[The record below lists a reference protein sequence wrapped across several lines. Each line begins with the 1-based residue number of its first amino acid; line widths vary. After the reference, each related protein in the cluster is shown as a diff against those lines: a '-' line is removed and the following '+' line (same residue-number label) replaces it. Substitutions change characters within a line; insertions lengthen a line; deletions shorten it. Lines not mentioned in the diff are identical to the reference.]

1 MADDLTPEQRRKCM
15 AAIRSKDTKP
25 EMIVRRAVHAMGRR
39 FRLHRHD
46 LPGCPDLVL
55 PKLHK
60 AIFVHGC
67 FWHAHTCRAG
77 SRLPASN
84 VEYWTKK
91 RVGNLQRDSAAQTKL
106 KELGWQTLII
116 WECETKH
123 HILVAETL
131 RTFLAP
137 LEAI

>member
-25 EMIVRRAVHAMGRR
+25 EMIVRRAVHAMGYRY
-39 FRLHRHD
+39 RLHRRE

-55 PKLHK
+55 PKHRK

-77 SRLPASN
+77 VRLPASN
-84 VEYWTKK
+84 VDYWKKK
-91 RVGNLQRDSAAQTKL
+91 RDGNVKRDKEAQAKL
-106 KELGWQTLII
+106 KELGWELLTI
-116 WECETKH
+116 WECETKKSESLVM
-123 HILVAETL
+123 ILKD
-131 RTFLAP
+131 FLNSGS
-137 LEAI
+137 